1 MGKRKV
7 TILDKAVDEVAR
19 ISWFIE
25 YQGYPNEAKKF
36 VDSAFQFFEKLSNN
50 KVRHRPCGYEVW
62 KLAGYRCAQFRKKYI
77 VAYIDNSDEIII
89 CDFTLQKLL
98 H

>member
-7 TILDKAVDEVAR
+7 TILDKVVDEVAR

-25 YQGYPNEAKKF
+25 HKGYPEAAKKF
-36 VDSAFQFFEKLSNN
+36 VDGAFHFFEELSDDR
-50 KVRHRPCGYEVW
+50 VRHHPCMYEIW
-62 KLAGYRCAQFRKKYI
+62 KLAGYRCAAFRKKYV
-77 VAYIDNSDEIII
+77 VAYIDNEDEIII

-98 H
+98 Q